1 MLAYWW
7 AAHPDLSPHRGC
19 SSFQNARQFWFSCER
34 KISVGP
40 VDLAHSIGCDARLRI
55 VSGLFRDGVSMRAES
70 YDRHTHPPL
79 VETLEMLVAALV
91 IVLVWAGW
99 YIATERYHL
108 TNREV
113 AEIAI
118 YSAIG
123 VTAICVTAILVAT
136 RESRRE
142 KEWPHPPM
150 VVPPRPDERLTEK
163 AWSQNAVVLGYDI
176 HGQPWLWPDRVRVM
190 QGIVLG
196 MTGAGKTT
204 LLRNIITQDLFRV
217 VGPPEDQ
224 HHIPMIILDGKADM
238 EFFHSLLPHIHRAGR
253 LGQLRVLNPSRPN
266 LSVRYNPFH
275 CSDENYMPVVN
286 MVFGS
291 FNLHDEFFGKHQL
304 NYLADIVRV
313 LAYTG
318 LKFNFYDV
326 LVMAIDEQVLREQVT
341 KACRRLEQDTSV
353 STQRKLN
360 FEMSVKNLY
369 QSFQDRERVPKIQG
383 LLNECMTFLDD
394 ELSIITGPYE
404 DLLSLDEVIEQELI
418 LFVTLNV
425 NKNTEPVRA
434 LGKMLL
440 QNLQLVVGKR
450 YESDEQ
456 RRIANR
462 PLFSVVLDEFA
473 PFGYR
478 NFPQILQTARGTNT
492 AFLFS
497 LQSLPQLMHVGR
509 GFKEDV
515 ASAPNTTMTLRTR
528 DEETAQY
535 FLRASAE
542 HRVTRRNLSMER
554 WKFFGLERYE
564 ETGRA
569 VDVQATETRALDEHI
584 KNLPKGQMEILM
596 TDDTRGTLHAHLHVR
611 PPADVRVPHFEPAL
625 FPRLQ
630 QSRATSVGANLRF
643 KSAEL
648 TGTRYARR
656 AR

>member
-1 MLAYWW
+1 VNPAYSAPRERPPLVEAHEIVITVFVLAGGWFAWY
-7 AAHPDLSPHRGC
+7 L
-19 SSFQNARQFWFSCER
+19 ARER
-34 KISVGP
+34 YHMTGRQVAE
-40 VDLAHSIGCDARLRI
+40 LACYLAI
-55 VSGLFRDGVSMRAES
+55 VVIAFYSTAYLLLTTRSRRE
-70 YDRHTHPPL
+70 RQWPHPPL
-79 VETLEMLVAALV
+79 VV
-91 IVLVWAGW
+91 
-99 YIATERYHL
+99 
-108 TNREV
+108 
-113 AEIAI
+113 
-118 YSAIG
+118 
-123 VTAICVTAILVAT
+123 
-136 RESRRE
+136 
-142 KEWPHPPM
+142 
-150 VVPPRPDERLTEK
+150 RPSTDERATQK
-163 AWSQNAVVLGYDI
+163 AWDQSAVVLGYDI
-176 HGQPWLWPDRVRVM
+176 QGKPWLWPDRVRVM

-196 MTGAGKTT
+196 MTGSGKTT
-204 LLRNIITQDLFRV
+204 LLRNIITQDLCRV
-217 VGPPEDQ
+217 VGPPEDR
-224 HHIPMIILDGKADM
+224 HRIPMVIFDGKGDM
-238 EFFHSLLPHIHRAGR
+238 EFFYSLLPHIHHAGR
-253 LGQLRVLNPSRPN
+253 LSQLRVLNPGRPEV
-266 LSVRYNPFH
+266 SVRYNPFY
-275 CSDENYMPVVN
+275 CSDEDYMPVVN

-313 LAYTG
+313 LVYTG

-326 LVMAIDEQVLREQVT
+326 LVMAIDEQVLREQVA
-341 KACRRLEQDTSV
+341 KASRQLEQDVNV
-353 STQRKLN
+353 SMQRKLN

-394 ELSIITGPYE
+394 ELSVITGPYE

-440 QNLQLVVGKR
+440 QNLQLMVGKR
-450 YESDEQ
+450 YGSEEQ
-456 RRIANR
+456 RRRVNR

-497 LQSLPQLMHVGR
+497 MQSLPQLMHVGR

-528 DEETAQY
+528 DEETARY

-554 WKFFGLERYE
+554 WKFFAYESYE

-569 VDVQATETRALDEHI
+569 VDIQAIETRALDEHI

-596 TDDTRGTLHAHLHVR
+596 TDDSRGTLHAHLHVR
-611 PPADVRVPHFEPAL
+611 PPADVRAPHFEPAL
-625 FPRLQ
+625 FPRLK

-648 TGTRYARR
+648 VGTRYARR
-656 AR
+656 AH

>member
-1 MLAYWW
+1 MNRTNSAPREHAPLIETYETVIAILILA
-7 AAHPDLSPHRGC
+7 GG
-19 SSFQNARQFWFSCER
+19 WF
-34 KISVGP
+34 
-40 VDLAHSIGCDARLRI
+40 
-55 VSGLFRDGVSMRAES
+55 
-70 YDRHTHPPL
+70 
-79 VETLEMLVAALV
+79 
-91 IVLVWAGW
+91 GW
-99 YIATERYHL
+99 YLARDRYHL
-108 TNREV
+108 TGSQVEEL
-113 AEIAI
+113 ASYLLIGIAAL
-118 YSAIG
+118 YSAVYLL
-123 VTAICVTAILVAT
+123 VTAGSP
-136 RESRRE
+136 RERQ
-142 KEWPHPPM
+142 WPHPPM
-150 VVPPRPDERLTEK
+150 VMHPRRDERITRD
-163 AWSQNAVVLGYDI
+163 AWQREAVVLGYDV
-176 HGQPWLWPDRVRVM
+176 HGKPWLWSDRVRVM

-196 MTGAGKTT
+196 MTGSGKTT
-204 LLRNIITQDLFRV
+204 LLKNIITQDLFRV
-217 VGPPEDQ
+217 VGPPEDS
-224 HHIPMIILDGKADM
+224 HRIPMIILDGKADLD
-238 EFFHSLLPHIHRAGR
+238 FFESLLPHIHRAGR
-253 LGQLRVLNPSRPN
+253 LHQLRILNPSRPD

-275 CSDENYMPVVN
+275 CTDENYMPVVN

-291 FNLHDEFFGKHQL
+291 FNLHDEFFAKHQL

-341 KACRRLEQDTSV
+341 KASRRLEQDRGI

-394 ELSIITGPYE
+394 ELSVITGPYE

-450 YESDEQ
+450 YESEEE
-456 RRIANR
+456 RRRKNR
-462 PLFSVVLDEFA
+462 PLLSVVLDEFA
-473 PFGYR
+473 RFGYR

-497 LQSLPQLMHVGR
+497 MQSLPQLMHVGR

-528 DEETAQY
+528 DEETARY

-542 HRVTRRNLSMER
+542 HRVTRRSLSMER
-554 WKFFGLERYE
+554 WKFFGYERYE

-569 VDVQATETRALDEHI
+569 VDIEATETRALDEHI

-611 PPADVRVPHFEPAL
+611 PPADIRVPQFKPVL
-625 FPRLQ
+625 YPRLK
-630 QSRATSVGANLRF
+630 QSRMSSVGANLRF

-648 TGTRYARR
+648 AESRSARR
-656 AR
+656 MH